1 MGSRLRGNDTLFEA
15 RLSLGPEIFLN
26 TLLKLNMNKLSIFV
40 ISLAALSACGSKTDL
55 NNENISAGMNAYL
68 AKRGDLCLAKN
79 VWPIDV
85 TQKDVDTGGRNAI
98 QMPVLEKL
106 GLAKSSVATVVAT
119 EEGVSAEIKVRRYEL
134 TGEGKKYYLN
144 KEMRSVRSDGGI
156 KFQKGDF
163 CAARLRLDKVVGW
176 EEAKTDNNSRMVSVS
191 YTYRIDAAPWTRD
204 EDIQKVFP
212 MVDRIVRGAGT
223 MQLKES
229 IKLTGEGWV
238 AVDL

>member
-1 MGSRLRGNDTLFEA
+1 
-15 RLSLGPEIFLN
+15 
-26 TLLKLNMNKLSIFV
+26 MNKPSIFA
-40 ISLAALSACGSKTDL
+40 IPALSLAALATLAACSSKTDL
-55 NNENISAGMNAYL
+55 NNENISAGMNTYL

-106 GLAKSSVATVVAT
+106 GLTKSSVATVTAT
-119 EEGVSAEIKVRRYEL
+119 EDGVSAEIKVRRYEL
-134 TGEGKKYYLN
+134 TDEGKKYYLD
-144 KEMRSVRSDGGI
+144 KEMRSVKSDGDI

-163 CAARLRLDKVVGW
+163 CAAKLSLDKVVGW
-176 EEAKTDNNSRMVSVS
+176 EDSKTDNGSKMVAVS
-191 YTYRIDAAPWTRD
+191 YTYKIDPAPWTKD
-204 EDIQKVFP
+204 ADIQKVFP
-212 MVDRIVRGAGT
+212 MVDKVVRGAGT

-229 IKLTGEGWV
+229 FKLTGDGWV